1 MGLPSFDS
9 VLTAIYEAAVDP
21 DPWNDVLCRIAD
33 FCGGANSALV
43 YDYRQCGFSGVVTP
57 RADPAIVSEYRQHWW
72 SLNPIID
79 TRTRVGVVRSLDD
92 CGREAYF
99 ASAFHN
105 EYWRRT
111 GLGAER
117 LAANIIND
125 GRSHC
130 CLILQASVRHDELA
144 SEVRRRFEQLVPHV
158 VRSIE
163 IGTRFRKLDFDFW
176 LESRAGKASRMA
188 AFGIGAD
195 GGLIFANRAG
205 ELMLQAGAPFA
216 VREGRLRLANP
227 RRQAA
232 LEHAVRRSLAGS
244 AGTLAHLE
252 TPTVSGHVRTYKLCV
267 APCMGNVPAVPVPG
281 VRVLVLVDEEIDEA
295 ALRIQSLRL
304 AFGLTNAEARL
315 TVEML
320 ECDGRAAAAKRCGIS
335 ANTARTHLSRI
346 FDKVGVN
353 RQAQLITV
361 INDALASR

>member
-1 MGLPSFDS
+1 MSLPSFDS
-9 VLTAIYEAAVDP
+9 VLTAIYETALDP
-21 DPWNDVLCRIAD
+21 DPWNDVLCKIAD

-57 RADPAIVSEYRQHWW
+57 RADPTIVSEYRQHWW

-117 LAANIIND
+117 LAANVIND

-130 CLILQASVRHDELA
+130 CLILQASVRHDEFA

-158 VRSIE
+158 ARSIE
-163 IGTRFRKLDFDFW
+163 IGTRLRKLDFDFW
-176 LESRAGKASRMA
+176 VESHAGKASRMA
-188 AFGIGAD
+188 AFGVGAD
-195 GGLIFANRAG
+195 GGLIFANRTG
-205 ELMLQAGAPFA
+205 EQMLQAGMPFT
-216 VREGRLRLANP
+216 VREGRLCLANP

-232 LEHAVRRSLAGS
+232 LEYTVRRSLAGS
-244 AGTLAHLE
+244 AGTMAHLE
-252 TPTVSGHVRTYKLCV
+252 TTNASGYARTYKVCI
-267 APCMGNVPAVPVPG
+267 APCTGNVPAIPVPG
-281 VRVLVLVDEEIDEA
+281 VRVLVLVDEEVDEA
-295 ALRIQSLRL
+295 AVRIQNLRL
-304 AFGLTNAEARL
+304 AFGLTRAEARL
-315 TVEML
+315 TLEML
-320 ECDGRAAAAKRCGIS
+320 ACDGRAAAAKRCGIS

-353 RQAQLITV
+353 RQAQLV
-361 INDALASR
+361 MVVNDAIASR